1 MDEKQGSATGS
12 RIRPPGRGRIY
23 DDITKTIGDTPLVRL
38 NRLAAER
45 GIKGKLLAK
54 LEFFNP
60 IASVKDR
67 IGVSIV
73 DAAENSGKLKPGGT
87 IVEGTSGNTGIA
99 LALVGAARGYKV
111 ILTMPETMSTERRV
125 MLRAYGAEIVL
136 TPGAEGMRGA
146 VEKAQEI
153 VGSSDNAVL
162 ASQFAN
168 EANPAIHYRTTG
180 PEIWEDTDG
189 EVAVFVAGIGTGGTI
204 TGAGSYLKSQN
215 SDVRVVA
222 VEPADSPILTQ
233 GKAGP
238 HKIQGLG
245 ANFVPDVLDREVYD
259 DVYDVEV
266 DDAVRVARELGTKE
280 GILGGI
286 STGANVF
293 AALEE
298 AKKEENR
305 DKLIVTV
312 VCDFGERYISTVLYE
327 DIRG

>member
-1 MDEKQGSATGS
+1 MKGAVMKAEE
-12 RIRPPGRGRIY
+12 
-23 DDITKTIGDTPLVRL
+23 
-38 NRLAAER
+38 LAAGNKNAYVLQQFE
-45 GIKGKLLAK
+45 
-54 LEFFNP
+54 NP
-60 IASVKDR
+60 
-67 IGVSIV
+67 
-73 DAAENSGKLKPGGT
+73 
-87 IVEGTSGNTGIA
+87 
-99 LALVGAARGYKV
+99 
-111 ILTMPETMSTERRV
+111 
-125 MLRAYGAEIVL
+125 
-136 TPGAEGMRGA
+136 
-146 VEKAQEI
+146 
-153 VGSSDNAVL
+153 
-162 ASQFAN
+162 
-168 EANPAIHYRTTG
+168 ANPKVHFETTG

-204 TGAGSYLKSQN
+204 TGVGSYLKSQN
-215 SDVRVVA
+215 SDVRIVA

-286 STGANVF
+286 SAGANVF

-312 VCDFGERYISTVLYE
+312 ICDFGERYISTVLYE